1 MEKYDNAFFSDK
13 IEIISNGKKY
23 CVNEKSIC
31 RKLMEY
37 LLVEEIS

>member
-1 MEKYDNAFFSDK
+1 MIMLFFSDK

-31 RKLMEY
+31 RKLME
-37 LLVEEIS
+37 

>member
-1 MEKYDNAFFSDK
+1 MIMLFLSDK

-31 RKLMEY
+31 RKLME
-37 LLVEEIS
+37 